1 MSAFEEVDTCDV
13 VKSKVT
19 VRRLTIGEVQEC
31 MELTVGKVISSCE
44 HLVYGIPPAFLRAAI
59 DGYDALE
66 YEQLPDAVEEFSA
79 VNPTVVKDVTM
90 VIVQQ
95 NQEV

>member
-1 MSAFEEVDTCDV
+1 MPEE
-13 VKSKVT
+13 KIAKVS
-19 VRRLTIGEVQEC
+19 VRRLTIGDVQEC
-31 MELTVGKVISSCE
+31 MELTIGKVVSSCE

-66 YEQLPDAVEEFSA
+66 YEQLPDAVEEFGI
-79 VNPTVVKDVTM
+79 VNPTVVKDITTV
-90 VIVQQ
+90 VAQQ